1 MVTELLQKYIWLVQT
16 FIRAGENGLTL
27 QDISYKWEN
36 RFNTPYPRRTFNNHR
51 RDIESIFNI
60 VIECNRSTNRY
71 FIEYSDD
78 VADENAE
85 SAWLINTFSV
95 NNLLRSGKD
104 RLSGRVSVE
113 NIPSGHIHLATIMD
127 AMNDNLKLQIEEESS
142 DSVPKGYVIR
152 TDNSSV
158 IYLAAFAVVL
168 LIAEAAIMIQAFRL
182 MHTNPAEALKKE

>member
-16 FIRAGENGLTL
+16 FIRAGEDGLDL
-27 QDISYKWEN
+27 QEICDKWET
-36 RFNTPYPRRTFNNHR
+36 RWGSPYSRRTFNNHR
-51 RDIESIFNI
+51 KDVEDVFGIY
-60 VIECNRSTNRY
+60 IECNRSTNRY

-127 AMNDNLKLQIEEESS
+127 AMNDNLKLQIEYKKYSS
-142 DSVPKGYVIR
+142 DEPESLTIHP
-152 TDNSSV
+152 
-158 IYLAAFAVVL
+158 
-168 LIAEAAIMIQAFRL
+168 
-182 MHTNPAEALKKE
+182 